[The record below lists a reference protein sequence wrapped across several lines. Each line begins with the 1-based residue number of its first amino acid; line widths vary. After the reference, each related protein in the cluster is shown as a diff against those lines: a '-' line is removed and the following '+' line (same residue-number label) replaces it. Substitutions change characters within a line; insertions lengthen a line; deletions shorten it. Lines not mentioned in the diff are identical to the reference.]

1 MVLSS
6 RDVDVFEGAR
16 GRLEAIAYRMLGSAG
31 DAEDAVQD
39 TFLRWQAAD
48 RDSVEIPEAWL
59 TRVLTNLCLNQLTSA
74 RARRETYVGQ
84 WLPEPILA
92 GDRML
97 GPAET
102 AEQRDTVSIAVLTL
116 MERLTPN
123 ERAVYVL
130 REAFGYPH
138 AEIAGIL
145 DLTEPNCQQI
155 HRRARQHMAAG
166 RARTATD
173 ATAARRIA
181 EQFLAAA
188 LTGEVEPLVRML
200 TGDAVGVADGGGEV
214 PARTTPIHGGLQLA
228 RLLRG
233 ILRPGSID
241 RFIPEGALTIHAA
254 VVNEGPALV
263 ALAGE
268 QVIGVICLE
277 VTGEGIAALHI
288 QGSPSKLRRI
298 TREWAATRTE

>member
-1 MVLSS
+1 MVVSS
-6 RDVDVFEGAR
+6 RDVEVFEQAR
-16 GRLEAIAYRMLGSAG
+16 PRLEAIAYRMLGSAG

-48 RDSVEIPEAWL
+48 RELVEIPEAWL

-74 RARRETYVGQ
+74 RARREAYVGQ
-84 WLPEPILA
+84 WLPEPLLD

-102 AEQRDTVSIAVLTL
+102 AEQRDSVSIAVLTL

-138 AEIAGIL
+138 AEIAGFL

-155 HRRARQHMAAG
+155 HRRARQHMADG
-166 RARTATD
+166 RARTETD
-173 ATAARRIA
+173 VASARRIA

-188 LTGEVEPLVRML
+188 LSGEVEPLVRML

-214 PARTTPIHGGLQLA
+214 PARTTPIVGGLQLA

-233 ILRPGSID
+233 ILRPGAID
-241 RFIPEGALTIHAA
+241 RFLPSSDLSLHAA
-254 VVNEGPALV
+254 VVNGGPALV
-263 ALAGE
+263 AVAGD
-268 QVIGVICLE
+268 QVVGVICIE
-277 VTGEGIAALHI
+277 VTADGIAALNI
-288 QGSPSKLRRI
+288 QGSPSKLHRI
-298 TREWAATRTE
+298 TREWATAQSR

>member
-1 MVLSS
+1 MVVSA
-6 RDVDVFEGAR
+6 RDVEVFERSR

-48 RDSVEIPEAWL
+48 RERVEIPEAWL

-84 WLPEPILA
+84 WLPEPVLA

-102 AEQRDTVSIAVLTL
+102 AEQRDSVSIAVLTL

-138 AEIAGIL
+138 AEIAGFL

-166 RARTATD
+166 RVRTGTD
-173 ATAARRIA
+173 VAAARRIA

-188 LTGEVEPLVRML
+188 LSGEVEPLVRLL
-200 TGDAVGVADGGGEV
+200 TSDAVGITDGGGEV
-214 PARTTPIHGGLQLA
+214 PARTTPIVGGLQLA
-228 RLLRG
+228 RVLRG
-233 ILRPGSID
+233 ILRPGAVD
-241 RFIPEGALTIHAA
+241 RFLPEGPLTVHAA
-254 VVNEGPALV
+254 VVNSGPAIV
-263 ALAGE
+263 AVAGG
-268 QVIGVICLE
+268 QVVGVICLE
-277 VTGEGIAALHI
+277 VGDDGITALKI
-288 QGSPSKLRRI
+288 QGSPSKLKRF
-298 TREWAATRTE
+298 TREWVAAHAE

>member
-1 MVLSS
+1 MVVSA
-6 RDVDVFEGAR
+6 RDVEVFERSR

-48 RDSVEIPEAWL
+48 RERVEIPEAWL

-84 WLPEPILA
+84 WLPEPVLA

-102 AEQRDTVSIAVLTL
+102 AEQRDSVSIAVLTL

-138 AEIAGIL
+138 AEIAGFL

-166 RARTATD
+166 RARTGTD
-173 ATAARRIA
+173 VAAARRIA

-188 LTGEVEPLVRML
+188 LSGEVEPLVRLL
-200 TGDAVGVADGGGEV
+200 TSDAVGITDGGGEV
-214 PARTTPIHGGLQLA
+214 PARTTPIVGGLQLA
-228 RLLRG
+228 RVLRG
-233 ILRPGSID
+233 ILRPGAVD
-241 RFIPEGALTIHAA
+241 RFLPEGPLTVHAA
-254 VVNEGPALV
+254 VVNSGPAIV
-263 ALAGE
+263 AVAGG
-268 QVIGVICLE
+268 QVVGVICLE
-277 VTGEGIAALHI
+277 VGGDGITALKI
-288 QGSPSKLRRI
+288 QGSPSKLRRF
-298 TREWAATRTE
+298 TREWAAAHTE